1 MRRIGPASRKRWSV
15 LAATLG
21 LVLLGCAP
29 PVDARVRSISL
40 NPPTPFPSVGSP
52 YVLITGIANGEI
64 DPSDPLDAVI
74 QDIRL
79 APLDPKNLVLYSTQI
94 TIVTPVDLSGGNH
107 TMLVNIVNRGNAN
120 VYDVGSDLFLLKQG
134 FSVVFAGWQADLLP
148 VDGLFTMSAPVAHH
162 RNGDTITGTARSEF
176 TLSVPASTQNIVA
189 GSSTDTAGYPT
200 VSLDNRRDT
209 ITMRV
214 HQDDPKLL
222 ILNTDWAYADCST
235 VPFPGVPDPQKVCLR
250 NGFDT
255 NHIYELIYTARDPIV
270 IGLGL
275 AAIRDVASFFRYAD
289 IDDLGNP
296 NPLAGAVKYAL
307 LYGFSQG
314 AAVLRSYLSLGFNED
329 EAHRQVFDGMQPERS
344 TRRNPIN
351 LRFSQP
357 GRLSGGTQHTEAQYP
372 GSDSPE
378 TYGDTL
384 DLLAGI
390 RGGLLDRCR
399 RTGTCPKIV
408 HTMGDNEY
416 WESSGAGV
424 TTDVFGRSDLA
435 LPDNVRIY
443 QFASTQHGGFS
454 PVAPLPT
461 STGICQFLPN
471 PNSYTYHLRA
481 LLMALQQWVAFG
493 TPPPPSMYS
502 RIDRKTLVPLGK
514 FVFPPN
520 PLLPNPEPQAIFHR
534 RQLFDRGPHY
544 DADDVS
550 GIVSVEPPNLLADYP
565 APLVPQVD
573 ADGNSIDGIRTL
585 TLQVPLGTYTG
596 WNIRREGFSAGDACD
611 LVGSYLPFAVTKVQ
625 RGATGDPRLSLEE
638 RYGTLANY
646 IALGTAAAN
655 SLVAQRLLLPSDANA
670 AIQSATKQAQQ
681 AGLK

>member
-1 MRRIGPASRKRWSV
+1 MSSAHWKRWSV
-15 LAATLG
+15 LAAVLG
-21 LVLLGCAP
+21 MTLLGWTP
-29 PVDARVRSISL
+29 SVDARIRSITL
-40 NPPTPFPSVGSP
+40 DPPIPFPDVGSP
-52 YVLITGIANGEI
+52 YVVITGTAIGEI
-64 DPSDPLDAVI
+64 DPRDPLDGVI
-74 QDIRL
+74 QDIHL
-79 APLDPKNLVLYSTQI
+79 APRDPKNLVLYSSQI
-94 TIVTPVDLSGGNH
+94 AIVTPVDLSTGNH
-107 TMLVNIVNRGNAN
+107 TMLVNVVNRGNPN

-148 VDGLFTMSAPVAHH
+148 VAGSFLTMSAPVAHH
-162 RNGDTITGTARSEF
+162 RNGDTITGIVRSEF
-176 TLSVPASTQNIVA
+176 TLSVAASTQNIVA
-189 GSSTDTAGYPT
+189 GFSTNTAGYPT
-200 VSLDNRRDT
+200 VSPDNSQDT
-209 ITMRV
+209 MTMRV
-214 HQDDPKLL
+214 HQDDPKLP
-222 ILNTDWAYADCST
+222 IANTDWAYADCST
-235 VPFPGVPDPQKVCLR
+235 VPFPGVPNPQKVCLR

-255 NHIYELIYTARDPIV
+255 NHIYELVYTARDPIV
-270 IGLGL
+270 MGLGL
-275 AAIRDVASFFRYAD
+275 AAIRDVASFLRYAD
-289 IDDLGNP
+289 KDDVGSP
-296 NPLAGAVKYAL
+296 NPLAGAIKYAL
-307 LYGFSQG
+307 LYGFSQA
-314 AAVLRSYLSLGFNED
+314 AAVSRSYLSLGFNED

-351 LRFSQP
+351 VRFSQP

-372 GSDSPE
+372 GSDSPN
-378 TYGDTL
+378 TYGDML
-384 DLLAGI
+384 DLLPGI

-424 TTDVFGRSDLA
+424 TTDVFGRSDLS

-471 PNSYTYHLRA
+471 SNSYTYHLRA

-493 TPPPPSMYS
+493 TPPPPSTYS
-502 RIDRKTLVPLGK
+502 RIDRKTLVPLAK
-514 FVFPPN
+514 FLFPPN
-520 PLLPNPEPQAIFHR
+520 PLLPNPAPQTIFHR

-550 GIVSVEPPNLLADYP
+550 GIISVEPPNLVADYP
-565 APLVPQVD
+565 SPLVPQVD
-573 ADGNSIDGIRTL
+573 PDGNGIDGVRTL

-596 WNIRREGFSAGDACD
+596 WNIRGEGFSEGDACD
-611 LVGSYLPFAVTKVQ
+611 LVGSYMPFPVTRVQ

-646 IALGTAAAN
+646 TARATAAAN
-655 SLVAQRLLLPSDANA
+655 SLVAQRLLLPSDADA
-670 AIQSATKQAQQ
+670 AIRSVTNQAQQ